1 MPTAQQSQDDR
12 FRALAAHLRAWWDL
26 LEVHATPAATQPAD
40 DRAAAVAA
48 GYFEGKATAA
58 AIEHAA
64 INAGIP
70 TFELTPA
77 LAQYIAA
84 NEQFVAAQT
93 TLAASSLPTGHA
105 DRRIWYHVDLV
116 RAQLEGL
123 LAGYLEGRAALAR
136 PPLAA
141 PLNATGLLL
150 MNMGGDL
157 EDLDHVGTCNAT
169 APPAD
174 GTAAAAAAAAAASP
188 VFDPGRCSALIRLLP
203 GNADVLVAQDTWAGL
218 NSMLRIY
225 KLYDLPFAM
234 SGNEAGSARRSVVP
248 ASRVSF
254 SSYPGVLNSGDD
266 FYLLSSGLVQL
277 ETTIGNAS
285 PELAARFVSPMVL
298 TSAFSFFYLLATDSL
313 LLFLSLL

>member
-1 MPTAQQSQDDR
+1 MLLVPCL
-12 FRALAAHLRAWWDL
+12 ALAASLGGPILGDGTVYSVLRSADGVHTTAVLPGGLSAPWGAAELARGAYNATYAATGWDL

-48 GYFEGKATAA
+48 GYFEGKATAE

-64 INAGIP
+64 INSGIP

-77 LAQYIAA
+77 LTQYIAA

-93 TLAASSLPTGHA
+93 ALASSSLPTGHA

-116 RAQLEGL
+116 GAQLEGL

-157 EDLDHVGTCNAT
+157 EDLD
-169 APPAD
+169 D
-174 GTAAAAAAAAAASP
+174 GTRS
-188 VFDPGRCSALIRLLP
+188 
-203 GNADVLVAQDTWAGL
+203 
-218 NSMLRIY
+218 
-225 KLYDLPFAM
+225 
-234 SGNEAGSARRSVVP
+234 SAR
-248 ASRVSF
+248 
-254 SSYPGVLNSGDD
+254 D
-266 FYLLSSGLVQL
+266 
-277 ETTIGNAS
+277 
-285 PELAARFVSPMVL
+285 
-298 TSAFSFFYLLATDSL
+298 
-313 LLFLSLL
+313 